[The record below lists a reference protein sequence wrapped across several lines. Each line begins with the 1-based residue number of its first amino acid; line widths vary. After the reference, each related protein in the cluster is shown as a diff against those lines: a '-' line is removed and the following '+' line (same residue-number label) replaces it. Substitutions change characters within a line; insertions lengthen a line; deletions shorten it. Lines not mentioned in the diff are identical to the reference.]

1 MDVTTSP
8 PCAFTRSAVGGTG
21 TSQRTQNR
29 EEGKEGKWEREVG
42 GRRGR
47 GNLLFLPEPLV
58 ALLCSYSV
66 APSFK
71 GFSLLIAIVHY

>member
-1 MDVTTSP
+1 MLPSEHKIEK
-8 PCAFTRSAVGGTG
+8 RGKKESENERWVGG
-21 TSQRTQNR
+21 
-29 EEGKEGKWEREVG
+29 
-42 GRRGR
+42 RGR

-58 ALLCSYSV
+58 VLLCSYSV